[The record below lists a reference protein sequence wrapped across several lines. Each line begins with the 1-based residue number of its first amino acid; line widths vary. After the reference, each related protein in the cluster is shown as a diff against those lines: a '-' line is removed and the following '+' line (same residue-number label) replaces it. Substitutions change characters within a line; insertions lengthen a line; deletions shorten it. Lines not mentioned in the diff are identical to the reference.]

1 VTLAIYDVSG
11 RLVRRLYEER
21 GARGEG
27 AVEWDGLDDRGVA
40 VSSSVYYY
48 RLSAGGQSASRK
60 LVLIRR

>member
-11 RLVRRLYEER
+11 RLVRRLFE
-21 GARGEG
+21 GAKVTGDH

-48 RLSAGGQSASRK
+48 RLSAGGHSMSRK